1 MDQAV
6 SKHSDPEVKH
16 HKNKSMLHKR
26 LPSKEEDG
34 KLLSQFSNSLDAV
47 KLRSSIPEDKLHTLH
62 TPVEFS
68 WKQFWV
74 TMLYENLPPVLISP
88 IAVLLVECSFSR
100 AWHVMNH
107 RCLFMCSFKHN
118 YQGNHIFM

>member
-74 TMLYENLPPVLISP
+74 TMLYENLPPSVD
-88 IAVLLVECSFSR
+88 FSDCGSAGR
-100 AWHVMNH
+100 VFILQSLACNEPPLPVYV
-107 RCLFMCSFKHN
+107 F
-118 YQGNHIFM
+118 I